1 MVGKKIPGIVL
12 VFSIVAALSIVGCA
26 QRQTQTQPA
35 ASAAPEGWKITI
47 KGKIEFMTNL
57 GGYFVH
63 GEDPGR
69 EYFIMNPNPQVLEGL
84 LKSGK
89 TLVIEGRIVKGAE
102 FLYIEKIDGKAYQG
116 KE

>member
-1 MVGKKIPGIVL
+1 MVGKKILGIVL
-12 VFSIVAALSIVGCA
+12 VFSIIAALSIVGCA
-26 QRQTQTQPA
+26 QRQMQTQQA
-35 ASAAPEGWKITI
+35 TSAAPEGPKMTVKGTI
-47 KGKIEFMTNL
+47 EYNKSL

-63 GEDPGR
+63 GLEPGG
-69 EYFIMNPNPQVLEGL
+69 ELFIVNQNLQVLEGL

-89 TLVIEGRIVKGAE
+89 TLVIEGQIVKGAE